1 MEYFMLAV
9 SVVLPLFV
17 YMLVGVLIKHLGILG
32 EENLKAV
39 NRMIFNIM
47 IPLALFFSVYRAD
60 LKSAV
65 RSEERRVGKECGC

>member
-17 YMLVGVLIKHLGILG
+17 YMLVGVLVKHLGILE

-47 IPLALFFSVYRAD
+47 IPLA
-60 LKSAV
+60 
-65 RSEERRVGKECGC
+65 